1 MNSEIMQ
8 MINDIGLVPLITL
21 DNPEDAVPLGHAL
34 IRGGIPIAE
43 VTFRTD
49 ACLDVIRIMKDIP
62 DMIVGAGTVHSVEQ
76 AESAVKA
83 GAQFIITPAYNPK
96 VTEWCVK
103 IM

>member
-76 AESAVKA
+76 AESAVKLVLSLLLH
-83 GAQFIITPAYNPK
+83 QHITRRLRSG
-96 VTEWCVK
+96 V
-103 IM
+103 